1 MNHEREK
8 LDKKEYIKINS
19 FCSKENN
26 KKNSKLQNEHV
37 CVGVPSVAQ
46 LCLALC
52 DPMDCSLPVFSARGI
67 FQATMLELI
76 DISYSRGYS

>member
-26 KKNSKLQNEHV
+26 KKNSNENKRHHIWKLLHRGCCYETDLY
-37 CVGVPSVAQ
+37 PISVA
-46 LCLALC
+46 
-52 DPMDCSLPVFSARGI
+52 GI
-67 FQATMLELI
+67 
-76 DISYSRGYS
+76 

>member
-26 KKNSKLQNEHV
+26 KQISKPQNEYV
-37 CVGVPSVAQ
+37 RVGVCSVAQ
-46 LCLALC
+46 LCLILC
-52 DPMDCSLPVFSARGI
+52 NPWTVAYQYSLPVEFFRNNAGAGRH
-67 FQATMLELI
+67 FLL
-76 DISYSRGYS
+76 